1 MRDTAAILLLFLPS
15 HAVVSSRC
23 VFSLLR
29 QKAKEKEQRASSI
42 FVQLFCVSFKKG
54 GLPLAPAFPEVLLY
68 CSSQIVLNLFA
79 LFPST
84 FQAALV
90 QAGRRGGGR
99 RRQRGDEHQD
109 APHVRPWRARRG
121 EQPLDCLS
129 IFQTFTI
136 LD

>member
-1 MRDTAAILLLFLPS
+1 MLLSAQGVFNLFFVEAKGKSEGTTGFFNIFSIVLCFIQKGRASPGPCFSRGAVVLLFS
-15 HAVVSSRC
+15 N
-23 VFSLLR
+23 
-29 QKAKEKEQRASSI
+29 SI
-42 FVQLFCVSFKKG
+42 QS
-54 GLPLAPAFPEVLLY
+54 
-68 CSSQIVLNLFA
+68 FA
-79 LFPST
+79 LFPSL

>member
-1 MRDTAAILLLFLPS
+1 MLLSAQGVFILFFDEAKGKSEGTAGFFNIFSIVLCFIQKGRASPGPCFSRGAVVLLFLKILS
-15 HAVVSSRC
+15 
-23 VFSLLR
+23 
-29 QKAKEKEQRASSI
+29 
-42 FVQLFCVSFKKG
+42 
-54 GLPLAPAFPEVLLY
+54 
-68 CSSQIVLNLFA
+68 NLFA
-79 LFPST
+79 LFPSL